1 MKNIFGQTLISYI
14 LRIAQSMAV
23 HKALKELNKH
33 MGISC
38 MKHKV
43 YEGGLYQNQE
53 EMNMKKKI
61 VALILATMMV
71 LSMTA
76 CGSKEESAGESAGKV
91 DSGVQ
96 EIIDRGV
103 LKVGCKSDIPKFSL
117 QNTETGEYEGF
128 EDDVA
133 YEIAGEIFGC
143 TADEAKEK
151 DLVEFQGVTAKT
163 RGPLLEN
170 GEIDLV
176 IATFTITDERKETY
190 NFSTPYYTDAVGLLV
205 NKDAGIDS
213 IEDLDGKIIGV
224 AQSSTTKDG
233 FEAYVKENGYDVT
246 PEFQEFDGYPAL
258 AQALATKQID
268 CFSVDRAILAGYIN
282 DSNMILEDRFAE
294 QDYGVA
300 SAKENTELAELVEE
314 KVTSML
320 EDGSMKALQE
330 EWGLQ

>member
-1 MKNIFGQTLISYI
+1 
-14 LRIAQSMAV
+14 
-23 HKALKELNKH
+23 
-33 MGISC
+33 
-38 MKHKV
+38 
-43 YEGGLYQNQE
+43 
-53 EMNMKKKI
+53 MKKRI
-61 VALILATMMV
+61 LTLALALAMAAS
-71 LSMTA
+71 LTA
-76 CGSKEESAGESAGKV
+76 CGSKEAETTTAAPAAEATKTEEKAAGDTAAEGQETAS
-91 DSGVQ
+91 DVQ
-96 EIIDRGV
+96 KIIDRGV

-117 QNTETGEYEGF
+117 QNTATGEYEGF
-128 EDDVA
+128 EDDLA

-143 TADEAKEK
+143 TKEEAKEK
-151 DLVEFQGVTAKT
+151 KLVEFQGVTAKT

-205 NKDAGIDS
+205 NKDSGINS

-224 AQSSTTKDG
+224 AQSSTTKEG
-233 FEAYVKENGYDVT
+233 FKEYVEKKGISVN
-246 PEFQEFDGYPAL
+246 PQFQEFDGYPAL

-268 CFSVDRAILAGYIN
+268 CFSVDRAILAGYVN
-282 DSNMILEDRFAE
+282 DTNQILEDRFAE

-300 SAKENTELAELVEE
+300 AAKGNTGLAALVDK

-320 EDGSMKALQE
+320 SDGSMKALQD

>member
-1 MKNIFGQTLISYI
+1 M
-14 LRIAQSMAV
+14 
-23 HKALKELNKH
+23 
-33 MGISC
+33 
-38 MKHKV
+38 
-43 YEGGLYQNQE
+43 
-53 EMNMKKKI
+53 MKKMLSL
-61 VALILATMMV
+61 ALTLA
-71 LSMTA
+71 LAASLTA
-76 CGSKEESAGESAGKV
+76 CGSTAPEGTTAAPEGTTAASEGTTAAEGATEAEGGSAAA
-91 DSGVQ
+91 DVQ
-96 EIIDRGV
+96 KIIDRGV
-103 LKVGCKSDIPKFSL
+103 LKVGCKADIPKFSL
-117 QNTETGEYEGF
+117 QNTATGEYEGF
-128 EDDVA
+128 EDDLA
-133 YEIAGEIFGC
+133 YEIAGSIFDC

-151 DLVEFQGVTAKT
+151 KLVEFQGVTAKT

-205 NKDAGIDS
+205 NKDSGINS

-233 FEAYVKENGYDVT
+233 FKSYVDEKGLDVN

-268 CFSVDRAILAGYIN
+268 CFSVDRAILAGYVN
-282 DSNMILEDRFAE
+282 EGNQILEDRFAE

-300 SAKENTELAELVEE
+300 SAKENTGLAALVEE
-314 KVTSML
+314 KVTTML
-320 EDGSMKALQE
+320 SDGSMKTLQD

>member
-1 MKNIFGQTLISYI
+1 M
-14 LRIAQSMAV
+14 
-23 HKALKELNKH
+23 
-33 MGISC
+33 
-38 MKHKV
+38 
-43 YEGGLYQNQE
+43 
-53 EMNMKKKI
+53 MKKMLSL
-61 VALILATMMV
+61 ALTLA
-71 LSMTA
+71 LAAALTA
-76 CGSKEESAGESAGKV
+76 CGSTAPEGTTAAPEGTTAASEETTAADSTEAEGGSAAADIQK
-91 DSGVQ
+91 
-96 EIIDRGV
+96 IIDRGV
-103 LKVGCKSDIPKFSL
+103 LKVGCKADIPKFSL
-117 QNTETGEYEGF
+117 QNTATGEYEGF
-128 EDDVA
+128 EDDLA
-133 YEIAGEIFGC
+133 YEIAGSIFGC

-151 DLVEFQGVTAKT
+151 KLVEFQGVTAKT

-205 NKDAGIDS
+205 NKDSGISS

-233 FEAYVKENGYDVT
+233 FKSYVDEKGLEVN

-268 CFSVDRAILAGYIN
+268 CFSVDRAILAGYVN
-282 DSNMILEDRFAE
+282 EGNQILDDRFAE

-300 SAKENTELAELVEE
+300 SAKENTGLAALVEE
-314 KVTSML
+314 KVTTML
-320 EDGSMKALQE
+320 SDGSLKTLQD